1 MHVRLRS
8 LLPVTCCMSVFLS
21 AIPETQNQSASGAA
35 WLVTF
40 SGRVRIE
47 RGSSPARELTKNDA
61 MAPLLRGDRLTC
73 VGPSSSF
80 VILTGAMK
88 KAPIDHDACAGGYP
102 IPAAFGGYA
111 PVLERYGRTGGRARG
126 ALAGLLIWPEP
137 DVHTLPETASHVQ
150 WRPQER
156 GSVTLTLTES
166 GSGRIIWRRPDVDA
180 TLGKLD
186 DQDLEAALRAQVA
199 ASKSLP
205 VLEVRFSPMQS
216 ATAAI
221 SLLDQA
227 AERSVRRQL
236 TATTAGL
243 MDEALH
249 LVRADVFLQ
258 ADLRRE
264 ALDEYLAILES
275 APESASVLDKA
286 SALAMELSDL
296 RAAGLVRR
304 ARAASLGRN

>member
-1 MHVRLRS
+1 
-8 LLPVTCCMSVFLS
+8 
-21 AIPETQNQSASGAA
+21 
-35 WLVTF
+35 
-40 SGRVRIE
+40 
-47 RGSSPARELTKNDA
+47 
-61 MAPLLRGDRLTC
+61 
-73 VGPSSSF
+73 
-80 VILTGAMK
+80 
-88 KAPIDHDACAGGYP
+88 
-102 IPAAFGGYA
+102 
-111 PVLERYGRTGGRARG
+111 
-126 ALAGLLIWPEP
+126 
-137 DVHTLPETASHVQ
+137 VQ

-205 VLEVRFSPMQS
+205 VLEVRFSPVQS

-221 SLLDQA
+221 NLLDQA
-227 AERSVRRQL
+227 TERSVRRQL
-236 TATTAGL
+236 AATAAGL

-304 ARAASLGRN
+304 ARAASLGRK